1 MEKLNSMIKTIFLLL
16 LIAVSFSQLFAQITE
31 KEVKNNISLNLLGIP
46 AGNSVVAYEHYF
58 NRQSVWIGY
67 EHHFNGI
74 FKDEDKTLNSIA
86 LEYRRY
92 FSKDRQVADGFFAGL
107 YSKYRA
113 GQETSVE
120 DAGFSHNYNAIFA
133 GLNVGYQY
141 HIKRFVFSGFAG
153 YGIPVY
159 LSEEG
164 EPTSG
169 ETELNKGY
177 DRDLRLG
184 ITVGFAF

>member
-1 MEKLNSMIKTIFLLL
+1 MIKKILFFILISLLTG
-16 LIAVSFSQLFAQITE
+16 QLSAQSSE
-31 KEVKNNISLNLLGIP
+31 KGVKNNFSLNVLGIT

-58 NRQSVWIGY
+58 HRQSVWVGY

-74 FKDEDKTLNSIA
+74 FKDEDKTLNSVA

-92 FSKDRQVADGFFAGL
+92 FSKNKQVADGLFAGL

-120 DAGFSHNYNAIFA
+120 AAAFSHSYNAIFA
-133 GLNVGYQY
+133 GLNGGYQY
-141 HIKRFVFSGFAG
+141 HFNRLVFSGFAG
-153 YGIPVY
+153 YGIPLY
-159 LSEEG
+159 LKEVG
-164 EPTSG
+164 NPANG

-184 ITVGFAF
+184 LTVGFAF

>member
-1 MEKLNSMIKTIFLLL
+1 MIKTIFLLL
-16 LIAVSFSQLFAQITE
+16 LISVSFSQLSAQITE

-46 AGNSVVAYEHYF
+46 AGNSVVAYERYF
-58 NRQSVWIGY
+58 YRQSVWLGY

-74 FKDEDKTLNSIA
+74 FKDEDKTLNSVA

-92 FSKDRQVADGFFAGL
+92 FSKNKLIADGLFAGL

-120 DAGFSHNYNAIFA
+120 DAAISHSYNAIFA

-141 HIKRFVFSGFAG
+141 HFKRLVVSGFAG
-153 YGIPVY
+153 YGIPLY
-159 LSEEG
+159 LSEDG
-164 EPTSG
+164 EPTNG
-169 ETELNKGY
+169 EIELNKGY

>member
-1 MEKLNSMIKTIFLLL
+1 MIKMNRKILALIFASLLTGQ
-16 LIAVSFSQLFAQITE
+16 ISAQPSE
-31 KEVKNNISLNLLGIP
+31 KEVKNNVSLNLLGIP
-46 AGNSVVAYEHYF
+46 AGNSVVAYERYF
-58 NRQSVWIGY
+58 NRQSVWLGY

-74 FKDEDKTLNSIA
+74 FKEEDKTLNSVA

-92 FSKDRQVADGFFAGL
+92 FSKNSHVADGLFAGL

-113 GQETSVE
+113 GKETSVE
-120 DAGFSHNYNAIFA
+120 DAVFSHSYNAIFA

-141 HIKRFVFSGFAG
+141 HINRLVFSGFAG
-153 YGIPVY
+153 YGIPLY

-184 ITVGFAF
+184 LTVGFAF

>member
-1 MEKLNSMIKTIFLLL
+1 MKRKVLAIL
-16 LIAVSFSQLFAQITE
+16 LISILIGQLSAQPSE

-74 FKDEDKTLNSIA
+74 FKDEDKTLNSVA

-92 FSKDRQVADGFFAGL
+92 FSKNRQIADGFFAGL

-120 DAGFSHNYNAIFA
+120 DAAFSHCYNAIFA

-153 YGIPVY
+153 YGIPLY

-164 EPTSG
+164 EPTNG
-169 ETELNKGY
+169 EIELNKGY
-177 DRDLRLG
+177 DLDLRLG
-184 ITVGFAF
+184 LTVGFAF

>member
-1 MEKLNSMIKTIFLLL
+1 MIKMNRKILASIFASLLTGHL
-16 LIAVSFSQLFAQITE
+16 SAQPSG

-46 AGNSVVAYEHYF
+46 AGNSVVAYERYF
-58 NRQSVWIGY
+58 NRQSVWVGY

-74 FKDEDKTLNSIA
+74 FKDEDKTLNSVA

-92 FSKDRQVADGFFAGL
+92 FSKNKKVADGLFAGL

-113 GQETSVE
+113 GQETSGE
-120 DAGFSHNYNAIFA
+120 DAGFSHSYNAIFA

-141 HIKRFVFSGFAG
+141 HVNRLVFSGFAG

-159 LSEEG
+159 LTEEG

-169 ETELNKGY
+169 EIELNKGY
-177 DRDLRLG
+177 DRDFRLG